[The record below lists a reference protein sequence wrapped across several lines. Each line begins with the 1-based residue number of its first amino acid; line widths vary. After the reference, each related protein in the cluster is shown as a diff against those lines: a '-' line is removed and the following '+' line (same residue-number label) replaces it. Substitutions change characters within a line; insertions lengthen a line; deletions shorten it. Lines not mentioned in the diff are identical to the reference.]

1 MRDGEGRR
9 ARSRYGS
16 SDPLLQRTRFDLY
29 TIHAYIYIY
38 TTRLHS
44 TWYYLLNII
53 QVQGDEFDKAG
64 VLRNILGRA
73 VPVGSKPLPHYH
85 LPRPPTSISTF
96 LNSKEKPIRR

>member
-53 QVQGDEFDKAG
+53 QYKA
-64 VLRNILGRA
+64 ILTASTACLAAEDSRSGGPRKSFLFLFIFMPEN
-73 VPVGSKPLPHYH
+73 VH
-85 LPRPPTSISTF
+85 LFIYSLTKS
-96 LNSKEKPIRR
+96 L

>member
-53 QVQGDEFDKAG
+53 QYKAILTASTACPTG
-64 VLRNILGRA
+64 RNHPGKWVSTHPVPGGTTRTRSFRRPQRSA
-73 VPVGSKPLPHYH
+73 V
-85 LPRPPTSISTF
+85 R
-96 LNSKEKPIRR
+96 